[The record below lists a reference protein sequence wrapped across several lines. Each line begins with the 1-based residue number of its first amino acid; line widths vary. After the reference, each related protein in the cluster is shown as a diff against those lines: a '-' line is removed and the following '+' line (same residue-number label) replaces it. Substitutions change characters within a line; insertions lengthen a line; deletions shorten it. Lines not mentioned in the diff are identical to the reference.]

1 MPPGER
7 PLEAEARAG
16 AVHTRAQLRVQIIVS
31 SHELAVKVS
40 LHELAVMVSSHE
52 LAVMVSSH
60 ELAVMVNLHESAAC
74 GARACSAAG
83 SNRGF
88 QVLALPESGGLRYK
102 SSSLRR

>member
-7 PLEAEARAG
+7 PLEGEARAG

-40 LHELAVMVSSHE
+40 LHE
-52 LAVMVSSH
+52 
-60 ELAVMVNLHESAAC
+60 SATC

-88 QVLALPESGGLRYK
+88 QVLALPESGGLWYTL
-102 SSSLRR
+102 SS